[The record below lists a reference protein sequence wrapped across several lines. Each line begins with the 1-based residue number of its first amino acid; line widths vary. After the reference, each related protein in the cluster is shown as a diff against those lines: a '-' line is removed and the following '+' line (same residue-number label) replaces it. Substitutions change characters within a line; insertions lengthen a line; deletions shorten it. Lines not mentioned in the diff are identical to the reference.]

1 MQITS
6 RVHQIT
12 DMFVNFYLI
21 VDADGMTLI
30 DTGLGREAR
39 TVLKLISETGHAPQ
53 DLKRILITH
62 CDGDHVGGVQAL
74 KAKTGARVYA
84 SPFEAQAMAAGHSS
98 RKMRSDMLSGRL
110 FGLVVKLLSFS
121 PAQADEMLSDGMTLP
136 TPGRLR
142 VISTPGHTPG
152 HLSFYAPQEG
162 ILFCGDS
169 LITQNGKLRISN
181 GPNTWNEAEAVES
194 ARAQAALGATIVCSG
209 HGPVLRDASS
219 QFLHVAGAL

>member
-6 RVHQIT
+6 RVHQLT
-12 DMFVNFYLI
+12 DTFVNFYLI

-30 DTGLGREAR
+30 DAGLGRDAR
-39 TVLKLISETGHAPQ
+39 KVLKLIAQIGHTPQ

-74 KAKTGARVYA
+74 KAATGARVYA
-84 SPFEAQAMAAGHSS
+84 SPLEAQAMAAGHSS

-110 FGLVVKLLSFS
+110 FGMVAKLIKFA
-121 PAQADEMLSDGMTLP
+121 PAQADEMLFDEMTLP
-136 TPGRLR
+136 VLSRLR

-152 HLSFYAPQEG
+152 HMSFYAPQEG
-162 ILFCGDS
+162 VLFCGDS
-169 LITQNGKLRISN
+169 LITRDGKLHVSS
-181 GPNTWNEAEAVES
+181 GPNTWNAAEALES

-219 QFLHVAGAL
+219 QFLQIAGA